1 METKKLFE
9 ERRSVNSF
17 NPDKKFN
24 RETLKEIIN
33 LATLAPSA
41 FNLQP
46 WRIIVTESEDAKEN
60 LMKLA
65 FNQPK
70 VKEAAYTL
78 IIVGN
83 KDGWKETNPV
93 WEEMLQSVG
102 GNTEM
107 VNGAK
112 QTAAFLYGSD
122 EIRSLKFAES
132 NASLLAMAIMIA
144 AKEYGIDSHPMSGM
158 DFEGIHKEF
167 GLAENETVVML
178 VTLGYHDETKDLYPR
193 RPRRGFEEIAHVI

>member
-17 NPDKKFN
+17 NPDKKFD
-24 RETLKEIIN
+24 RETLKKIIEM
-33 LATLAPSA
+33 ATLTPSA
-41 FNLQP
+41 YNLQP
-46 WRIIVTESEDAKEN
+46 WRIIVAESDEAKEK

-78 IIVGN
+78 IIAGN
-83 KDGWKETNPV
+83 KDGWKESNPV

-112 QTAAFLYGSD
+112 QSAAYLYGSD
-122 EIRSLKFAES
+122 EIRKIKFADS
-132 NASLLAMAIMIA
+132 NASLLAMSIMLA
-144 AKEYGIDSHPMSGM
+144 AKEFGIDSHPMSGM
-158 DFEGIHKEF
+158 DFDGIHKEF
-167 GLAENETVVML
+167 GLAEHESLVML
-178 VTLGYHDETKDLYPR
+178 ITLGYRDESKDLYPR
-193 RPRRGFEEIAHVI
+193 RPRLDFEKITTII